1 MQIKQISLYGKN
13 KQRRDV
19 EFKTS
24 KLNIIT
30 GASKKGKT
38 SLLDIV
44 EYCLGASE
52 CDVAAGHIR
61 NTVSWFSVL
70 FQFETTQVFI
80 ARKAPNLGSKSSSE
94 TFLLAGDEVEVP
106 EANDIK
112 GNTTIESALSFLSA
126 KLGLPEYRTEV
137 PDEHTRS
144 QINISFKHSKYFL
157 FQSQD
162 EIANKKSLF
171 HRQSEP
177 FIMQTIKDIL
187 PYFLGAADDNRFH
200 ELEKLRELKRS
211 RNIKQKELNEIESL
225 KGEGLNKGFTLL
237 AEAAQVGLYSGNTFS
252 ISDKALIEELVKI
265 SEWIPENEVSEDAN
279 KSVFE
284 LLDSEFNELREEK
297 RIVNM
302 YLKEAEEFQ
311 TAFTGYENANHE
323 QTLRLQTLN
332 LFEKLEA
339 SNSPVKGKILSSLE
353 ILSKNLE
360 NTVRSKP
367 KITSK
372 ITELKIK
379 RADLA
384 KSIKK
389 NQALLSDLQKE
400 DKALSELKRENI
412 KRAKVVGRVSLYLD
426 GINWNADTSTLTR
439 HIRELTEKI
448 DELEE
453 RLDPELLAEKL
464 ESQLNLI
471 GNDMT
476 RWARELKLEHS
487 DCPIKLDL
495 KRLTVVAETPE
506 GKVPLYQM
514 GSGENWVG
522 YHLVTY
528 MALAKWFKHRDRP
541 TPRFVIFD
549 QPTQVYFPT
558 DIDVT
563 GDISEIE
570 VDEDRLAVKQMFKW
584 LNDLIINEFS
594 SEFQIIVTDHADID
608 EKWFQD
614 CVQDKKWRGQEALI
628 PQSWIDHNQFK

>member
-94 TFLLAGDEVEVP
+94 TFLLAGDGVEIP

-237 AEAAQVGLYSGNTFS
+237 AEAAQVGLYSGNTF
-252 ISDKALIEELVKI
+252 
-265 SEWIPENEVSEDAN
+265 
-279 KSVFE
+279 
-284 LLDSEFNELREEK
+284 
-297 RIVNM
+297 
-302 YLKEAEEFQ
+302 
-311 TAFTGYENANHE
+311 
-323 QTLRLQTLN
+323 
-332 LFEKLEA
+332 
-339 SNSPVKGKILSSLE
+339 
-353 ILSKNLE
+353 
-360 NTVRSKP
+360 
-367 KITSK
+367 
-372 ITELKIK
+372 
-379 RADLA
+379 
-384 KSIKK
+384 
-389 NQALLSDLQKE
+389 
-400 DKALSELKRENI
+400 
-412 KRAKVVGRVSLYLD
+412 
-426 GINWNADTSTLTR
+426 
-439 HIRELTEKI
+439 
-448 DELEE
+448 
-453 RLDPELLAEKL
+453 
-464 ESQLNLI
+464 
-471 GNDMT
+471 
-476 RWARELKLEHS
+476 
-487 DCPIKLDL
+487 
-495 KRLTVVAETPE
+495 
-506 GKVPLYQM
+506 LYQI
-514 GSGENWVG
+514 
-522 YHLVTY
+522 
-528 MALAKWFKHRDRP
+528 RP
-541 TPRFVIFD
+541 
-549 QPTQVYFPT
+549 
-558 DIDVT
+558 
-563 GDISEIE
+563 
-570 VDEDRLAVKQMFKW
+570 
-584 LNDLIINEFS
+584 
-594 SEFQIIVTDHADID
+594 
-608 EKWFQD
+608 
-614 CVQDKKWRGQEALI
+614 
-628 PQSWIDHNQFK
+628 

>member
-19 EFKTS
+19 KFETS

-70 FQFETTQVFI
+70 FQFETTQVFV

-94 TFLLAGDEVEVP
+94 TFLLAGDEVEIP

-112 GNTTIESALSFLSA
+112 GNTTIESALSFLSS
-126 KLGLPEYRTEV
+126 KLGFPEYKTEV
-137 PDEHTRS
+137 PDQQTRS
-144 QINISFKHSKYFL
+144 QINISFKHLKYFL

-187 PYFLGAADDNRFH
+187 PYFLGAADDNRFY
-200 ELEKLRELKRS
+200 ELERLRELKRS

-225 KGEGLNKGFTLL
+225 KGEGLSKGFTLL
-237 AEAAQVGLYSGNTFS
+237 AEAAQVGLYRGSTFS
-252 ISDKALIEELVKI
+252 ISDKALIEELVKV
-265 SEWIPENEVSEDAN
+265 SEWIPENEVSEEAN

-284 LLDSEFNELREEK
+284 QLDCEFNELREEK
-297 RIVNM
+297 RIVNI

-311 TAFTGYENANHE
+311 AAFTGYQKANHE

-353 ILSKNLE
+353 TLSKSLE

-367 KITSK
+367 KISSK

-389 NQALLSDLQKE
+389 NQVLLYELQKE
-400 DKALSELKRENI
+400 DKVLSDLKGENI
-412 KRAKVVGRVSLYLD
+412 KRAKVVGRISLYLD
-426 GINWNADTSTLTR
+426 GINWNTDSSILTR
-439 HIRELTEKI
+439 NIRELTEKI
-448 DELEE
+448 NELEE

-464 ESQLNLI
+464 DSQLNLI

-495 KRLTVVAETPE
+495 KRLTVIAETPE

-522 YHLVTY
+522 YHLVTF

-558 DIDVT
+558 DVDVT
-563 GDISEIE
+563 GDIGEIE

-584 LNDLIINEFS
+584 LNDLIINEFN

-608 EKWFQD
+608 EEWFQD

-628 PQSWIDHNQFK
+628 PQSWINHN